1 MKTIEIPDNLYD
13 KLIELAD
20 EYVNQ
25 DNRSTADPLYFSI
38 EQQIATGCPDGCGDF
53 TAYYNCDGGCIS
65 DLDDVESYLNDEDYT
80 LTFESLLE
88 KEIDFDSYEFEE
100 FMDDYMP
107 EFRKLSMKYEPVYK
121 NCFLTVK
128 SCDAHI
134 AQNHYHYSNSA
145 RSYGEH
151 AWRNPDMEIIV
162 KLLRTLGKVK
172 QK

>member
-1 MKTIEIPDNLYD
+1 MKTVQIPDELYD
-13 KLIELAD
+13 KLIDLAN

-38 EQQIATGCPDGCGDF
+38 EQQIPMPCPEDEGDF
-53 TAYYNCDGGCIS
+53 EAYYNNDGGCIRDIS
-65 DLDDVESYLNDEDYT
+65 DVERYLSEEDYE
-80 LTFESLLE
+80 LIFEDLLAKDIQFVSDE
-88 KEIDFDSYEFEE
+88 FDE
-100 FMDDYMP
+100 FMNDCLP
-107 EFRKLSMKYEPVYK
+107 EFTKLSMKYEPVYK
-121 NCFLTVK
+121 NCFLTAK

-172 QK
+172 HK